1 MFYSYNTISGKK
13 SGEKK
18 NTLWSSTQGVNPN
31 HWAKPFPHQRSPK
44 RHPSISLIPLI
55 MFRPDVKAKRV
66 SLSLFCGE
74 VWKVFAGFLWGLC
87 SWNTQG
93 GSKKDREIAHKR
105 WRDGAQKI
113 CVKTEQWWTAC
124 HCCNEPLLDS
134 KHTKP
139 NKEPISDNA
148 VLPHNWQN
156 DGARMSVLFYIC
168 LLYSMPFCITVSS
181 VEYRKLCALNSC
193 SFPYLVEWVRPD
205 RNGQDGRCSSFV
217 YLCLKYFWYYVK
229 SNFWILVF
237 NLLATQNKNTLC
249 ISLHWKMTNS
259 FV

>member
-1 MFYSYNTISGKK
+1 MHILHSGARNILLLVSCIGTHVLLIKHNQWQKVRGKK
-13 SGEKK
+13 HTHCGAQLKGLILTIEL
-18 NTLWSSTQGVNPN
+18 NLL
-31 HWAKPFPHQRSPK
+31 PHQRSPK

-124 HCCNEPLLDS
+124 HCCNEPL
-134 KHTKP
+134 
-139 NKEPISDNA
+139 
-148 VLPHNWQN
+148 
-156 DGARMSVLFYIC
+156 MY
-168 LLYSMPFCITVSS
+168 
-181 VEYRKLCALNSC
+181 
-193 SFPYLVEWVRPD
+193 
-205 RNGQDGRCSSFV
+205 
-217 YLCLKYFWYYVK
+217 
-229 SNFWILVF
+229 
-237 NLLATQNKNTLC
+237 
-249 ISLHWKMTNS
+249 
-259 FV
+259 